1 MMVFLISPKI
11 SPVFAGNEGFAQDL
25 FISEYI
31 EGSSNNKA
39 IEIYNGTSSLVD
51 MSGYALQLYVNGSQT
66 PAAPIKLNGKINPGD
81 VFVISNKLAN
91 DDIKAMSDMQSGN
104 LTFNGDDAVELVKGT
119 TPIDIIGDK
128 VKDSTE
134 FKDKTFLRNSSIS
147 SGNTVY
153 TADEWVKSAKD
164 DISNLGFHTMD
175 SFPAIPIK
183 TARAKA
189 SNTIVTVLGTVT
201 FIDGTNYYIQDS
213 TAAIDVYFKTGL
225 KLSVGDLVLVK
236 GAIGS
241 YKGLT
246 EVVPAE
252 ESDVSI
258 LTTGSALPDPMVTT
272 LNMLIS
278 EDDQCRRIKLED
290 VKLGTI
296 DTTNKTLVTD
306 INNNTIY
313 IYKIPDMSK
322 TGINAGDI
330 VDIICYLSVYND
342 TLQLRVDNASDIT
355 IKDTVPPVITHTQV
369 LNGSTAEDLTISAVI
384 TDDHSISQANLY
396 YRTKGASA
404 YKSIPM
410 TKENN
415 NYTAVIPKSDL
426 DPAGLEYYIE
436 AKDSVNTATYPEV
449 STSPCQVSIIYVDVT
464 GPTVTSITP
473 AAGDT
478 TGDNKKP
485 EISAS
490 YSDPSGIDVS
500 SVKLYLDN
508 TDITSLSAVSASK
521 IDYTPKADLKD
532 GNHSLRLEIKDNSAA
547 KNLTTKEWSFTVGKV
562 LYNTYFGM
570 IHSHTNYSDG
580 QGTPEEAYAMAK
592 ANADFFA
599 VTDHSNSL
607 DNDKNAA
614 LLNADGTE
622 KDCSSISTE
631 WKSLH
636 DTADKYNEDGKFAA
650 IAGYEMT
657 WSGSTGGYGH
667 INTFNTKGFE
677 TRNHSSEN
685 LQKYYEDISKIPS
698 SISQLNH
705 PGTTFGD
712 FEDFSYRTDAA
723 DSVVNLIE
731 VGNGEGAIGSS
742 GYFSSYDYYTKALDK
757 GWHLAPT
764 NNQDNHLG
772 KWIISNEARTVIL
785 APSISR
791 AELYKALKEMR
802 VYSTED
808 KNLNIN
814 YTVNNKIM
822 GSMLGDPV
830 SLNFNVS
837 VNDPDITD
845 KIGRVSVIVNGGE
858 TAVSKEFTTNSASWN
873 FTLDPKYSYY
883 YLRIDEEDG
892 DIAVTAPVWVGDAIS
907 AGLSSVTVSNQSVE
921 VNTPVKVT
929 ANLFNNGSLPYSSI
943 KVEFF
948 KNAVTADNK
957 IGEAIC
963 PSLPESGTSAVSIDF
978 TPDKAG
984 SYTIYARTTLN
995 INGKNKTFTENTS
1008 IKAINPE
1015 DVIKVVIDAGHY
1027 NQYVSGDYSNM
1038 VEKFKD
1044 MAVNCGYLVYEN
1056 TNELTASDLNKAA
1069 LLVLTDPQS
1078 VDNSKFSLYK
1088 SKYSDAEISAIK
1100 QFVQNGGS
1108 LIITSRADYNDAVD
1122 TEYQS
1127 SYQGNKVLEAIGS
1140 NLRFNDDEAV
1150 DNTEN
1155 GGQTFRLSFDDF
1167 LNSKYGLTDSIPET
1181 TTYSFFSG
1189 CSVIPKANADLS
1201 NVEVLVKGHSTTET
1215 MDSDNQGDSTPV
1227 AKGSVIALADE
1238 IIGKGKVIVAGSTFF
1253 SDFEISGDN
1262 ANANLQIT
1270 SNVLKWTCEKEI
1282 PFSTIK
1288 ALKADTNKDGILD
1301 NLGKKFTVEGYIT
1314 AGSDIKDN
1322 TFFDVI
1328 YVQDATGG
1336 ITIFGVSAKSLPLGT
1351 KVRVTGTVDEY
1362 EGDSEL
1368 QISNENT
1375 DIQIISSDIHLVEP
1389 ALLSA
1394 SESMKEENEGLLV
1407 KVIGTVTKIQDNN
1420 IYVND
1425 GSGTARVYLNGYIGD
1440 GSGDSSKLG
1449 KWDSSIQAGT
1459 KISAIG
1465 LASQDASGHRLRVRN
1480 SAEIVKLS
1488 AISERETLN
1497 FYDEAALLSLINNES
1512 VKVITVQADSDQVIS
1527 KSVFEALKGQNKTL
1541 IVKVPVNNNPD
1552 ITEIEFTF
1560 SGVNMKPE
1568 DIKDLDL
1575 SLKAAPEYE
1584 AEILSLDKDA
1594 EILSFNGSG
1603 ALPGIVQVRIKLGG
1617 IYSSSDKFYF
1627 YYYNPVTKKA
1637 ELISGALTPDKD
1649 GYIIAGIKHFSD
1661 YFISKNSALASK
1673 LPKTGSP
1680 IDMSLLVFLGILLIA
1695 AGGYYIL
1702 SKKEKETEKK

>member
-1 MMVFLISPKI
+1 MMIFAVSPNIKQVLAENE
-11 SPVFAGNEGFAQDL
+11 SFAADL

-31 EGSSNNKA
+31 EGSSSNKA
-39 IEIYNGTSSLVD
+39 IEIYNGTDSVADLSNYSLK
-51 MSGYALQLYVNGSQT
+51 LYF
-66 PAAPIKLNGKINPGD
+66 NGKTDFTAINLSGTLNPGD
-81 VFVISNKLAN
+81 VFVISHTSAN
-91 DDIKAMSDMQSGN
+91 DDIKAKSDMQSTS
-104 LTFNGDDAVELVKGT
+104 LLFNGNDVIELIKEGAT
-119 TPIDIIGDK
+119 IDIMGKIGEDTK
-128 VKDSTE
+128 FGE
-134 FKDKTFLRNSSIS
+134 DKTLVRKSSIS
-147 SGNTVY
+147 SGNTAY
-153 TADEWVKSAKD
+153 TADEWNILGKD
-164 DISNLGFHTMD
+164 DISNLDFHIMD
-175 SFPAIPIK
+175 IFPAIK
-183 TARAKA
+183 TARSKPE
-189 SNTIVTVLGTVT
+189 STVVTVIGTVT
-201 FIDGTNYYIQDS
+201 FKDNGNYFIQDG
-213 TAAIDVYFKTGL
+213 TAAIDIYDS
-225 KLSVGDLVLVK
+225 KLTLNVGDLIIAKGSLTSYRGLLEIKPAAVTDVKVLSS
-236 GAIGS
+236 GN
-241 YKGLT
+241 
-246 EVVPAE
+246 
-252 ESDVSI
+252 
-258 LTTGSALPDPMVTT
+258 ALPAPKTT
-272 LNMLIS
+272 ALNMLIS
-278 EDDQCRRIKLED
+278 EEDQCRRIKIQD
-290 VKLGTI
+290 VLLGTI
-296 DTTNKTLVTD
+296 NTKGNTLVTD
-306 INNNTIY
+306 KSGNTIN
-313 IYKIPDMSK
+313 IYKIPDLSSS
-322 TGINAGDI
+322 GIKAGDR
-330 VDIICYLSVYND
+330 VDVICFLSMFD
-342 TLQLRVDNASDIT
+342 TMQLRVASASDIT
-355 IKDTVPPVITHTQV
+355 ITTAIPDIAAPVITHTPV
-369 LNGSTAEDLTISAVI
+369 TSGKSSEDLTISAVI
-384 TDDHSISQANLY
+384 ADDRGVSSANLY
-396 YRTKGASA
+396 YRTKGQTV
-404 YKSIPM
+404 YKTISM
-410 TKENN
+410 TKSGND
-415 NYTAVIPKSDL
+415 YTAVIPKAEL
-426 DPAGLEYYIE
+426 DPAGLEYYLE
-436 AKDSVNTATYPEV
+436 AKDSVNTATYPEDV
-449 STSPCQVSIIYVDVT
+449 TSPCQVVISSVDITGPAVT
-464 GPTVTSITP
+464 GVTP
-473 AAGDT
+473 APGDA
-478 TGDNKKP
+478 TGDNKRP

-490 YSDPSGIDVS
+490 FSDPSGIDVS

-521 IDYTPKADLKD
+521 IEYIPKADLKD
-532 GNHSLRLEIKDNSAA
+532 GSHSLKLEVKDNSAN

-562 LYNTYFGM
+562 IYNTYYGM

-607 DNDKNAA
+607 DNDTNAA

-622 KDCSSISTE
+622 KDCSSISAE

-636 DTADKYNEDGKFAA
+636 DIADKYNEDGKFTA

-685 LQKYYEDISKIPS
+685 LQKYYEDISKIPN

-712 FEDFSYRTDAA
+712 FKDFSYRTDAA

-731 VGNGEGAIGSS
+731 VGNGEGAVRSS
-742 GYFSSYDYYTKALDK
+742 GYFPSYDYYTKALDK
-757 GWHLAPT
+757 GWHLAPS

-772 KWIISNEARTVIL
+772 NWIISNEARTVIL
-785 APSISR
+785 APSLSR
-791 AELYKALKEMR
+791 TELYKALKEMR

-814 YTVNNKIM
+814 YTVNNKVM
-822 GSMLGDPV
+822 GSMLGDPG

-883 YLRIDEEDG
+883 YLRIDEGDG
-892 DIAVTAPVWVGDAIS
+892 DIAVTAPVWVGDTIS

-929 ANLFNNGSLPYSSI
+929 ANLFNNGSLPYSSV

-948 KNAVTADNK
+948 KNAVTAENK
-957 IGEAIC
+957 IGEAVC

-984 SYTIYARTTLN
+984 IYTIYARTTLN
-995 INGKNKTFTENTS
+995 INGKNKTFTESTA
-1008 IKAINPE
+1008 IKAINSE

-1027 NQYVSGDYSNM
+1027 NQYISGDYSNM
-1038 VEKFKD
+1038 IKKFKD

-1078 VDNSKFSLYK
+1078 VDSSKYGLYK
-1088 SKYSDAEISAIK
+1088 SKYSEAEISAIK

-1108 LIITSRADYNDAVD
+1108 LIITSRADYKDAVD
-1122 TEYQS
+1122 TEYQT

-1140 NLRFNDDEAV
+1140 NLRFNDDEVV

-1155 GGQTFRLSFDDF
+1155 GGQTFRLAFDDF
-1167 LNSKYGLTDSIPET
+1167 LISKYGLTDSIPET
-1181 TTYSFFSG
+1181 TTYSFYSG

-1201 NVEVLVKGHSTTET
+1201 DVEVLVKGHATTET
-1215 MDSDNQGDSTPV
+1215 MDSDLQGDSTPV

-1282 PFSTIK
+1282 PYSAIK
-1288 ALKADTNKDGILD
+1288 ALKTDTNKDGILD
-1301 NLGKKFTVEGYIT
+1301 NLGKKFTVEGYVT
-1314 AGSDIKDN
+1314 AGSSIKGN

-1336 ITIFGVSAKSLPLGT
+1336 ITVFGVSAKSLPLGT
-1351 KVRVTGTVDEY
+1351 KIRVTGTVDEY

-1375 DIQIISSDIHLVEP
+1375 DIQVISSDIHLVEP
-1389 ALLSA
+1389 TLLSA
-1394 SESMKEENEGLLV
+1394 SDSMKEENEGLLV

-1425 GSGTARVYLNGYIGD
+1425 GSGTARIYLNGYIGD
-1440 GSGDSSKLG
+1440 GSADSSKLG
-1449 KWDSSIQAGT
+1449 KWDSSIQTGS

-1488 AISERETLN
+1488 AIPERETLN
-1497 FYDEAALLSLINNES
+1497 SYDEAALLSLINNDA

-1575 SLKAAPEYE
+1575 SVKAAPDYE
-1584 AEILSLDKDA
+1584 DEILSLDKDA

-1603 ALPGIVQVRIKLGG
+1603 TLPGIVQVRIKVGG
-1617 IYSSSDKFYF
+1617 KYSSSDKLYF
-1627 YYYNPVTKKA
+1627 YYYNPVSKKA
-1637 ELISGALTPDKD
+1637 ELISGALIPDKD
-1649 GYIIAGIKHFSD
+1649 GYITVGIKHFSD
-1661 YFISKNSALASK
+1661 YFISKNSSLALK

-1680 IDMSLLVFLGILLIA
+1680 IDMSLLIFLGIVLIV

-1702 SKKEKETEKK
+1702 SKIEKETEKK